1 MISPS
6 APCVPTNVA
15 VSRNCGQSFAQVT
28 WQASRGALS
37 YQAFAKDNDGQRFLC
52 SSNETSC
59 RLEGL
64 MCSQVY
70 SVGVIAVDN
79 KCTSNESVVEMLQTG
94 TNKQ

>member
-6 APCVPTNVA
+6 APCVPTNVV

-37 YQAFAKDNDGQRFLC
+37 YQASAKDEDGQRFSC
-52 SSNETSC
+52 TSNETAC
-59 RLEGL
+59 KLEGL

-70 SVGVIAVDN
+70 SVGVIAMDN
-79 KCTSNESVVEMLQTG
+79 KCNSNESVAEILHTG

>member
-6 APCVPTNVA
+6 APCVPTNVV

-37 YQAFAKDNDGQRFLC
+37 YQASAKDEDGQRLSC
-52 SSNETSC
+52 TSNETAC
-59 RLEGL
+59 KLEGL

-70 SVGVIAVDN
+70 SVGVIAMDN
-79 KCTSNESVVEMLQTG
+79 KCNSNESVAEILHTG